1 MGIGMATTGALVPP
15 SNGIPHRADVFVAD
29 GIRVPGWVVDLET
42 YRVWARSEDYPKS
55 GWVSFLGGAVFVD
68 PNVEELLTHNQV
80 KGAYAYAIMSALGP
94 TPNGMFVHDRML
106 LTNQAA
112 NLSTEPD
119 GLFFFWATIQA
130 GRLRMIEGAD
140 GYTELAGSPDM
151 VLEIVSKHSVRKD
164 TVLLRELYCK
174 ANVPEFW
181 LVDARGAELSFQIL
195 RHAEPDYVAVEPVDG
210 WLPSAIFGRQFR
222 IVKQTNPL
230 GQPQFIVEHRAM
242 NK

>member
-1 MGIGMATTGALVPP
+1 MSIGTATPGALDHA
-15 SNGIPHRADVFVAD
+15 NGIPHRADVLVAD

-42 YRVWARSEDYPKS
+42 YREWARSEDYPQS
-55 GWVSFLGGAVFVD
+55 AWVSFLDGAIFVD
-68 PNVEELLTHNQV
+68 PNMEELFTHNQV
-80 KGAYAYAIMSALGP
+80 KGAYVYAIMSTLGP
-94 TPNGMFVHDRML
+94 TPNGLYVHDRML

-119 GLFFFWATIQA
+119 GLFFNWAAIQT
-130 GRLRMIEGAD
+130 GRLCVIDGAD

-164 TVLLRELYCK
+164 TVVMRELYWK
-174 ANVPEFW
+174 ADIPEFW
-181 LVDARGAELSFQIL
+181 LVDARGAEPSFQIL
-195 RHAEPDYVAVEPVDG
+195 RHAEHDYVAVEAVHG

-230 GQPQFIVEHRAM
+230 GQPQFTVEHTAVG
-242 NK
+242 